1 MGLSGIGLA
10 GLGKGI
16 AKLNKKV
23 LDNNFKWFLYLLF

>member
-1 MGLSGIGLA
+1 LYLYVGLSGIGLA

-23 LDNNFKWFLYLLF
+23 LDNNFK